1 MKEIKKA
8 SLGQVLFQA
17 IAHHEQQTTTTTT
30 TKQYGGNRPLQP
42 HVGAHY

>member
-17 IAHHEQQTTTTTT
+17 IAHHEQQTTTTT
-30 TKQYGGNRPLQP
+30 KQYGGNRPLQP
-42 HVGAHY
+42 HAGAHY

>member
-17 IAHHEQQTTTTTT
+17 IAHHEQQTTTT
-30 TKQYGGNRPLQP
+30 KQYGGNRPLQP